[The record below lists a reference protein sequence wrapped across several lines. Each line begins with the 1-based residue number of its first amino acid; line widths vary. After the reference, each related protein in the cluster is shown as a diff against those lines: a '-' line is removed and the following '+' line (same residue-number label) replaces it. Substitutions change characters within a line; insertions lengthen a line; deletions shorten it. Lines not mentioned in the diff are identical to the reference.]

1 MKKRRIFDLDMPEDL
16 GAPTPVPAPTPA
28 PVTDA
33 PAGAAPAAGETF
45 PAGKVAPE
53 TKSAFPPRRGPM
65 ATAVQENAEAL
76 KARAVAEAAIRAE
89 NDALATE
96 FVRLKGLGLIVDM
109 IPLEAIDTAKL
120 VRDRAS
126 GRDLEL
132 DELKTS
138 IREIGLSNPIRVEPR
153 ADGRYELVQGLRRL
167 TAYREL
173 HAETGDARYARIPA
187 GLMTDGRGLDDLYRR
202 MVDENLVRKDI
213 SFAEMAELARSY
225 AADPRTAC
233 DDVDKAVSI
242 LFQSAGY
249 QKRSYIRA
257 FAGLLDRLG
266 EALVFPQDI
275 PRNLGLELKRQINLE
290 PGVVAGIRKDLEDWD
305 NRSVQDELEVLRR
318 WAGVGQGEE
327 TFPTGKVPTPPAR
340 GPARKAKVTFDV
352 PRTEGLAKCT
362 AANGRLEVRLPID
375 FSTVDRRRLEDAV
388 RRMLDQ
394 LR

>member
-275 PRNLGLELKRQINLE
+275 PRNLGLELKRQIDSGARRCRGHPQGFRGLGQPLGTGRAGGIASLGRGRAGGRNLPHGE
-290 PGVVAGIRKDLEDWD
+290 GADAART
-305 NRSVQDELEVLRR
+305 RSRP
-318 WAGVGQGEE
+318 QGEGDVRRAAHGGPRE
-327 TFPTGKVPTPPAR
+327 VHRRQRPPRGAASHR
-340 GPARKAKVTFDV
+340 LLDGGPAPA
-352 PRTEGLAKCT
+352 
-362 AANGRLEVRLPID
+362 
-375 FSTVDRRRLEDAV
+375 
-388 RRMLDQ
+388 
-394 LR
+394 